1 MNLIG
6 GENPHLFTVMFIDT
20 SNIIGVQNTEL
31 SVFVIDLINWFIG
44 FAAVLSVVMII
55 VSGFQYIV
63 SFGDEKKIGK
73 ATSSLIFAIIG
84 MILVFIAPIVIQ
96 FVLDNFLGQ

>member
-1 MNLIG
+1 
-6 GENPHLFTVMFIDT
+6 MFIDT
-20 SNIIGVQNTEL
+20 SNIISATNTDL
-31 SVFVIDLINWFIG
+31 AGFLIDVINWFIG
-44 FAAVLSVVMII
+44 FAAVLSVIMII

-84 MILVFIAPIVIQ
+84 MVLVFIAPLVIQ
-96 FVLDNFLGQ
+96 FVLDNFLGK

>member
-1 MNLIG
+1 
-6 GENPHLFTVMFIDT
+6 MFIDT
-20 SNIIGVQNTEL
+20 SNIISATNT
-31 SVFVIDLINWFIG
+31 DLVEFLVDMINWFIG
-44 FAAVLSVVMII
+44 FAAVLSVIMII

-84 MILVFIAPIVIQ
+84 MVLVFIAPLVIQ
-96 FVLDNFLGQ
+96 FVLDNFLGK